1 MKSIPRTNLALNK
14 LASLQIL
21 GALSLVAV
29 ACLTNAGCEQSGYSA
44 SSNGNGSKTAAVAV
58 AAEKRSADQ
67 VLKDMEAAY
76 KKAHTYED
84 AAKVHLHFERDGKA
98 YEDNLDFAVTFVRPN
113 KLRLTCY
120 DVMAVSDGKQ
130 FHAAIKSV
138 PNLVLEVPS
147 PDALTVDDVVRD
159 RQIFD
164 TLRQGPAGPPVQL
177 PFLMAE
183 NTLAQLLQDAMQPP
197 KLASPEVVDD
207 RPCNRV
213 DIDTA
218 DGTLTV
224 WIDQKENLIR
234 RINLPTAD
242 FKKQLEQDGGSP
254 VKNVAISIDFYNAQ
268 INHPVP
274 DVAFKFE
281 VPADAKVATSLIP
294 EVPPANVAAATE
306 PTAFR
311 LTKLW
316 SAGEV
321 KDPGNV
327 LVVDGPGGEPRILV
341 FDGWRTVS
349 EIDHEGKV
357 LTRHELDIPEDSILC
372 FLRTATDRQ
381 GKRYYVASVA
391 GQKQCHVFDENWKR
405 ILSYPRAEDAA
416 ADSIADVQLA
426 DLDGSGKPQLCVS
439 YWGDV
444 GVQGAALDGNRLWK
458 NQSLQFVLRTAATD
472 ADANGHRRLL
482 CTHSRGTIVP
492 LDSTGKADKEI
503 TIPDRH
509 VYYVVSAD
517 LEGAGHDNYLALAG
531 TVVNDNTAVG
541 FNLDGKEL
549 WNYALPPGVH
559 GRPIELITTADF
571 TGDAARQWVIAGPDG
586 SIHIL
591 SADGKP
597 LEKFNTGSALAGVG
611 ATKWG
616 DQRVLFLSK
625 VLDKPE
631 GDVKGTLEAWQ
642 VETK

>member
-1 MKSIPRTNLALNK
+1 MKSISHINPDCSELARPRT
-14 LASLQIL
+14 L
-21 GALSLVAV
+21 GALSLLTVV
-29 ACLTNAGCEQSGYSA
+29 CLMNAGCEQSGFSA
-44 SSNGNGSKTAAVAV
+44 SSNGSGAKAAAVAV
-58 AAEKRSADQ
+58 VPEKRSADQ
-67 VLKDMEAAY
+67 VLKDMEATY
-76 KKAHTYED
+76 KKANTYED
-84 AAKVHLHFERDGKA
+84 AGKVHLHFEREGKA
-98 YEDNLDFAVTFVRPN
+98 YEDNLDFAVTFARPN

-147 PDALTVDDVVRD
+147 PNVLSVDEVVRD

-183 NTLAQLLQDAMQPP
+183 NTLTQLLQDAMQPP
-197 KLASPEVVDD
+197 KLAAPEVVDD

-218 DGTLTV
+218 DGTLTL

-242 FKKQLEQDGGSP
+242 FKKQLEQDGGP
-254 VKNVAISIDFYNAQ
+254 VKNVALSIDFYNAQ

-281 VPADAKVATSLIP
+281 VPVDAKVATSLIP
-294 EVPPANVAAATE
+294 EVPPANIAAATE
-306 PTAFR
+306 PTAFKF
-311 LTKLW
+311 TKLW

-321 KDPGNV
+321 KDPGNI
-327 LVVDGPGGEPRILV
+327 LVVDGAGGEPRIFV

-349 EIDHEGKV
+349 EIDREGKIV
-357 LTRHELDIPEDSILC
+357 ARHELEIPEDAILC
-372 FLRTATDRQ
+372 FLRTATDKQ

-391 GQKQCHVFDENWKR
+391 GQKQCHVFDENWKH
-405 ILSYPRAEDAA
+405 ILSYPRAEDTA

-426 DLDGSGKPQLCVS
+426 DLDGGGKPQLCVS

-472 ADANGHRRLL
+472 ADASGHRRLL

-492 LDSTGKADKEI
+492 LDSAGKAEKEI
-503 TIPDRH
+503 IIPDRH

-517 LEGAGHDNYLALAG
+517 LEGAGRDSYLALAG
-531 TVVNDNTAVG
+531 TVVNDNAAVG

-549 WNYALPPGVH
+549 WNCALPSGVH
-559 GRPIELITTADF
+559 GRPIELVTTADF
-571 TGDAARQWVIAGPDG
+571 TGEQARQWLIAGADG
-586 SIHIL
+586 SVHIL

-597 LEKFNTGSALAGVG
+597 LEKFNTGSALAGIG
-611 ATKWG
+611 AVKWG
-616 DQRVLFLSK
+616 DQRVLLLSK

-631 GDVKGTLEAWQ
+631 GEAKGTLEAWL
-642 VETK
+642 VEPK

>member
-1 MKSIPRTNLALNK
+1 MKSLSRINFDRNQQAGLLLA
-14 LASLQIL
+14 
-21 GALSLVAV
+21 ALSVAV
-29 ACLTNAGCEQSGYSA
+29 CCLMNGGCEQSGYSA
-44 SSNGNGSKTAAVAV
+44 SANGNGAKTAAAAV
-58 AAEKRSADQ
+58 APEKRSADQ

-76 KKAHTYED
+76 KKANTYED
-84 AAKVHLHFERDGKA
+84 AGKVRLHFERDGKA
-98 YEDNLDFAVTFVRPN
+98 YEDTLDFAATFVRPN

-138 PNLVLEVPS
+138 PNLVLELPS
-147 PDALTVDDVVRD
+147 PEVLTVDDVVRD

-183 NTLAQLLQDAMQPP
+183 NTLPQLLQDAMQPP
-197 KLASPEVVDD
+197 KLAAPEVVDD

-218 DGTLTV
+218 DGTLTL

-254 VKNVAISIDFYNAQ
+254 VKNVALSIDFYNAQ

-281 VPADAKVATSLIP
+281 IPADAKVANSLIP
-294 EVPPANVAAATE
+294 EVPPANIAPATE
-306 PTAFR
+306 PTAFT

-321 KDPGNV
+321 KDPGNI
-327 LVVDGPGGEPRILV
+327 LVVDGPGGETRILV

-357 LTRHELDIPEDSILC
+357 VARHELEIAEDSILC

-405 ILSYPRAEDAA
+405 ILSYPRAE
-416 ADSIADVQLA
+416 VQLA

-472 ADANGHRRLL
+472 ADASGHRRLL
-482 CTHSRGTIVP
+482 CTHSRGTIIP

-503 TIPDRH
+503 SIPDRH

-517 LEGAGHDNYLALAG
+517 LEGAGHDAYLALAG

-559 GRPIELITTADF
+559 GRPIELVTTADF
-571 TGDAARQWVIAGPDG
+571 TGDASRQWVIAGPDG

-597 LEKFNTGSALAGVG
+597 LEKFNSGSALSGIG
-611 ATKWG
+611 ATKFG
-616 DQRVLFLSK
+616 DQHVLLLSK
-625 VLDKPE
+625 VLDKPD
-631 GDVKGTLEAWQ
+631 GDVKGSLEAWL